1 MLTRR
6 ETEDILSMSLSKNRE
21 YMESIYKHFDELESW
36 LEKYHIE
43 MMNSIEMLIIKA
55 LISAQIEWCD
65 IFDSYDEWVK
75 KEMEK
80 EEKDETDN

>member
-6 ETEDILSMSLSKNRE
+6 ETEDILSMSLCKNRE
-21 YMESIYKHFDELESW
+21 YMESIYKHFEDLCEMMD
-36 LEKYHIE
+36 KFHIE
-43 MMNSIEMLIIKA
+43 TLNSIELLIIKA

-75 KEMEK
+75 KMEK
-80 EEKDETDN
+80 EENDES